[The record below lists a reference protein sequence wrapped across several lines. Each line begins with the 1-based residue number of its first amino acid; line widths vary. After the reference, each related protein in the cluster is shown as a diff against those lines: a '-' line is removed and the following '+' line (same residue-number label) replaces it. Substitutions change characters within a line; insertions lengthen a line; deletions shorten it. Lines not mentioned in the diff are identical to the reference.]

1 MKGRKSL
8 INSAGHCG
16 WIIFTDC
23 TLTYTGRETDVR
35 IPVLRKLFWA
45 GLIALTLTGCAGMNS
60 EFEFSKPAKD
70 SGVWMAE
77 ADEMSAG
84 TASGLQLDDYRLID
98 TGSILLAPQTVPKD
112 AETRQ
117 AISKGPAGDKSG
129 GYCSAPH
136 CFPEPSAAFRRPDS
150 VARIWIAPYVSPG
163 NNVHMGE
170 VIYTVANPADWHGI
184 LM

>member
-1 MKGRKSL
+1 MKGKKSMF
-8 INSAGHCG
+8 NYAEHCG
-16 WIIFTDC
+16 WIIFTDR

-35 IPVLRKLFWA
+35 IPALHKLFWA
-45 GLIALTLTGCAGMNS
+45 GLIALNLTGCAGMNS

-84 TASGLQLDDYRLID
+84 TASDFRLDDYRLID
-98 TGSILLAPQTVPKD
+98 TGSIVLAPQTVPKD

-117 AISKGPAGDKSG
+117 AISPGAEEDTPW

-150 VARIWIAPYVSPG
+150 VARIWIAPYVSPAS
-163 NNVHMGE
+163 NVHMGE